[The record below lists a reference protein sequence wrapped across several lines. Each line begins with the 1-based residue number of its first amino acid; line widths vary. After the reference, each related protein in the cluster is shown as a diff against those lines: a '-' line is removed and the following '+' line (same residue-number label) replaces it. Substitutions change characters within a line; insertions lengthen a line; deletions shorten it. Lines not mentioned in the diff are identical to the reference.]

1 MNNLQQKINEWKQSK
16 PYPPLWLTLC
26 SSLTDGDFET
36 FYNTLDSQ
44 SQKMLKDCYDEYMTS
59 LTRIFL
65 RKPNQSLL
73 AFIEKQSMF
82 NSQSDKNLKL
92 ELEVVQRV

>member
-16 PYPPLWLTLC
+16 PYPPLWITLC

-36 FYNTLDSQ
+36 FYNTLDFQ
-44 SQKMLKDCYDEYMTS
+44 SQKLIKDSYNEYMS
-59 LTRIFL
+59 NLTRIFL

-82 NSQSDKNLKL
+82 NSQSDKNFKL

>member
-1 MNNLQQKINEWKQSK
+1 MNLQQKITEWKESK
-16 PYPPLWLTLC
+16 PYPPLWITLC

-36 FYNTLDSQ
+36 FYNTLDFQ
-44 SQKMLKDCYDEYMTS
+44 SQKLIKDSYNEYMS
-59 LTRIFL
+59 NLTRIFL

-82 NSQSDKNLKL
+82 NSQSDKNFKL